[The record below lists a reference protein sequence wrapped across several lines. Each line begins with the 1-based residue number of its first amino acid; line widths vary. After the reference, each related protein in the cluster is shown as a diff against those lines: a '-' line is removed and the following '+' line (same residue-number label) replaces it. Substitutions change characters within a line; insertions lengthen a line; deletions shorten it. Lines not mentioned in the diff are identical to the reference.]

1 MMKDNKGVTLVELM
15 ISLAIFSIVLAGVYA
30 VYITTAKYSF
40 KGYKEAE
47 SEMELVIGKN
57 FIERDIA
64 MAGYGLANNYDFD
77 EDGTE
82 NFTPTAIGATDGGLN
97 APDTLTLMGTAIG
110 RLSRAAQGW
119 THVVTTT
126 PTFQTWN
133 DARENLEQ
141 NDRVIYMEPNTGTL
155 LVSEDETWQFNYPD
169 SPATIKEGTLVYGIN
184 TTDSNFPYYA
194 VEYSLGGNAPKI
206 CAPGTQEIERAESR
220 NNIPPLSNE
229 RMSILAC
236 ILDLQIAFGLD
247 TDEDGTIDTWDNG
260 GAITAAPPYDDYVI
274 LRTRLRQVRVYILV
288 QSGSRN
294 PDEDVYPADTSFRV
308 GDTVL
313 GIGRDIT
320 LTDEQRR
327 YRWRVVFLSITPKN
341 LR

>member
-1 MMKDNKGVTLVELM
+1 MKDNKGVTLVELM
-15 ISLAIFSIVLAGVYA
+15 IAMAIFSIVLAGVYT
-30 VYITTAKYSF
+30 VYITTAKHSF

-47 SEMELVIGKN
+47 SEMELLIVKN

-77 EDGTE
+77 EDGIQ
-82 NFTPTAIGATDGGLN
+82 NFIPIAIGATDGSVN

-119 THVVTTT
+119 TNVVAKT

-141 NDRVIYMEPNTGTL
+141 NDRVIYMEPNTQTL
-155 LVSEDETWQFNYPD
+155 LASAATWQFNYPD
-169 SPATIKEGTLVYGIN
+169 SPATIQEGTLVYGIN
-184 TTDSNFPYYA
+184 TTNSKFPYYA
-194 VEYSLGGNAPKI
+194 VEYSMGGAAHKI
-206 CAPGTQEIERAESR
+206 CAPGAQELERAESR

-229 RMSILAC
+229 RISILPC
-236 ILDLQIAFGLD
+236 ILDLQVAFGLD
-247 TDEDGTIDTWDNG
+247 TDEDGTVETWDNG
-260 GAITAAPPYDDYVI
+260 GAITALPPYDDYATLI
-274 LRTRLRQVRVYILV
+274 RQLKQVRVYILA

-294 PDEDVYPADTSFRV
+294 PDEDVYPYGASFRV